1 MPATIAAASWLDL
14 WYNEAALKI
23 SGTAER
29 P

>member
-23 SGTAER
+23 SGTAATA
-29 P
+29 